1 VKDLG
6 ADTTINYATTD
17 FVEAA
22 RRETGGRGVDVVLES
37 VGGDMFDRSFQALAH
52 GGRLVVIGSA
62 SGQLGTVQVP
72 FLLLNNLAIAGFSIH
87 GTAARAPEAL
97 RAASWESRR
106 IYRTGMGAVARSACS
121 DSRTGGDWS
130 TSRETWAW
138 SGLTTNYCNG

>member
-97 RAASWESRR
+97 RASTLEILSLLAQDRIRPVVGRTYALAEAGVAHRHVESRESFGKT
-106 IYRTGMGAVARSACS
+106 ILSVA
-121 DSRTGGDWS
+121 
-130 TSRETWAW
+130 
-138 SGLTTNYCNG
+138 